1 MTLSHVAVRRPV
13 TTAMFFTALALLGM
27 ISWTRLP
34 VQLFPEVIY
43 PMVHVSLTLPGASPE
58 QIERDLLVPTE
69 GEIGKLEGIQ
79 DIDSFAL
86 TNSGGIQVSY
96 DPDVDMKFAI
106 LQLESR
112 ISQLQPL
119 YPERARARVQRFDSS
134 DLSSSVMQLHVLGEG
149 DLNWLR
155 DFTEEKVRPELEAV
169 DGVVNAAVMG
179 GRRRA
184 VEVIVDPTLCQAY
197 QVTMGQIRSRINGFN
212 RRREYVGRVYDGAQA
227 YAVSLQG
234 QFTDLQQIRNL
245 VLKPEIP
252 LRLGDVAV
260 VRYGLQ
266 EQTDRHRV
274 NGKSSVGIRIQ
285 KDDEANLIAV
295 SRDVEAVV
303 ARLNLEFADEGV
315 ELGVSSSQAE
325 LMEEALS
332 TLKQAAVVGGGLGLF
347 VLFLFLRNFR
357 FVSVLLL
364 AIPVSLLV
372 TFNLMYAWGL
382 SINVLSLCGLAL
394 AVGMLTD
401 NGIVVM
407 ESIFKHYERGKS
419 PMDAARDGTT
429 EVGRA
434 VVAATATTVTVFL
447 PVVFIQSDAQDILRE
462 LALSMTF
469 PLLVSLLVA
478 LTLVPTLA
486 ARTLSRQ
493 TRRPAGTGRLM
504 ERYTLLLKACLRHR
518 VAVVVGVCAAMGGTL
533 IVSFF
538 FMLQQEVREE
548 ETRFTV
554 YIDLPEGTTLD
565 ATDEVVKQVETAVGE
580 IEGLDRFTTSVQ
592 ESEASITVMLHHRLE
607 RPGEISLEEIKQQL
621 EEKTQNIQ
629 GGVIGYEPKPRA
641 RRGGGRGGIG
651 RRRRSGGFNLT
662 GSAPS
667 EQAVV
672 RGYDFITLQMVADD
686 LVFRLQELEEI
697 DENSVRADAERGAP
711 EIQVIPDD
719 ARMFDRR
726 LEIEAVLAGVGD
738 ARPDGFQTTVPF
750 LWPDATEVP
759 IEVRNTEDPQN
770 ASITLA
776 EFRQMPLPTQT
787 GDFVPLEEVARVRT
801 DEGRGSVLRTD
812 QSRRVMVS
820 YRFTGEILDS
830 QPRLDQARR
839 LVRTLV
845 SDMVLPQSYTVEIEE
860 AEADTIYYWM
870 MGVAG
875 VLIYMILASLFES
888 FSSPLIILCTLPSAV
903 IGSCW
908 ALILSQTGLSQQE
921 GPMAL
926 LGFIVLIGI
935 AVNNGILLIDA
946 VGTLR
951 SRDGYRRERAVLEA
965 GRSRVRPILMT
976 SATTLLGVMPLA
988 LKFGGDFEIWPPF
1001 AITVLGGLSV
1011 SMLSTLIFIPVVYMG
1026 LDQVVRWLVETGV
1039 PGVVLG
1045 TLVGGAATYGV
1056 YTRYD
1061 SLFWTCLVAL
1071 PFWFAALGLVWA
1083 GLRVHRAR
1091 VEARGRLG
1099 AVRLIQLR
1107 NLTKIYGAP
1116 GRFRREWARY
1126 IRRVQ
1131 RLQAEGADPVDRKAV
1146 KEGLVWKLPLLG
1158 LIGYLHTYFEEG
1170 MWIYIHSLVTWG
1182 MLAHLAQA
1190 GAVLRP
1196 FEVRLPGWIRRAGR
1210 GGVRNL
1216 LPALFLGYIHWRL
1229 RLPSVTVASAAVWL
1243 VLRLVRF
1250 LAGRVRDGRVDVEKI
1265 TGRLGFLRR
1274 WTYRGACA
1282 LPLIGVPRPA
1292 FRALSGVDLEIGR
1305 GMFGLLGPNGAGKTT
1320 LMRIVCQVLE
1330 PSYGSVSID
1339 GRNVLREGRIQ
1350 GLVGYL
1356 PQHFGH
1362 YNHLSAYAFLEYRAL
1377 LEGLRDGAERRARV
1391 LACLEQVN
1399 LTDRKEDPIGSFSG
1413 GMKQRVGIAQ
1423 TLLHMPRIIVVD
1435 EPTAG
1440 LDPLERIRFRNLLAR
1455 VSQDRIVIF
1464 STHIVE
1470 DISGSCNRLA
1480 VLNAGRLLY
1489 TGTPQSMRDLAR
1501 GRVWEAVIA
1510 EGAFLQVERELNLIS
1525 HVRTPSG
1532 VRARF
1537 LSEAPSRDFHA
1548 QQVDPTLEDAYL
1560 YLLRQERGTP
1570 C

>member
-1 MTLSHVAVRRPV
+1 MSLSHAAVRRPV
-13 TTAMFFTALALLGM
+13 TTAMFFTAMALLGV
-27 ISWTRLP
+27 ISWSRLP
-34 VQLFPEVIY
+34 VQLYPEIIY
-43 PMVHVSLTLPGASPE
+43 PMIYVTLTLPGASPE
-58 QIERDLLVPTE
+58 QVERDLLIPTE
-69 GEIGKLEGIQ
+69 AEIGKLEGVQ

-96 DPDVDMKFAI
+96 GPDVDMKFAI

-112 ISQLQPL
+112 IARLQSV
-119 YPERARARVQRFDSS
+119 YPERTRPRVQRFDSS
-134 DLSSSVMQLHVLGEG
+134 DLSASIMQLYVLGEG

-155 DFTEEKVRPELEAV
+155 DFTEEKIRPELEAV
-169 DGVVNAAVMG
+169 DGVVNAQVVG

-184 VEVIVDPTLCQAY
+184 VEVIVDPLLCQAF
-197 QVTMGQIRSRINGFN
+197 QITMGQIRSRINAFN

-252 LRLGDVAV
+252 LRLRDVAQ

-266 EQTDRHRV
+266 EQTDRHRI
-274 NGKSSVGIRIQ
+274 NGKPSVGVRMQ

-295 SRDVEAVV
+295 SRDVEV
-303 ARLNLEFADEGV
+303 AIARINREFADEGI
-315 ELGVSSSQAE
+315 ELGISSSQAE
-325 LMEEALS
+325 LMEEALF
-332 TLKQAAVVGGGLGLF
+332 TLKQAAIAGGILGLF
-347 VLFLFLRNFR
+347 VLFLFLRNLR

-364 AIPVSLLV
+364 AVPVSLLV
-372 TFNLMYAWGL
+372 TFNLMYAWDL

-394 AVGMLTD
+394 AIGMLMD

-407 ESIFKHYERGKS
+407 ENIFKHYERGKS
-419 PMDAARDGTT
+419 PIQAAQDGTA
-429 EVGRA
+429 EVARA

-447 PVVFIQSDAQDILRE
+447 PVVFIQSDAQDILRD

-486 ARTLSRQ
+486 ARTLSKQ
-493 TRRPAGTGRLM
+493 ARRAPATGRLM

-518 VAVVVGVCAAMGGTL
+518 IRVVVGVCAVLTGTL

-538 FMLQQEVREE
+538 YVLQQEIREE
-548 ETRFTV
+548 ETRFSV
-554 YIDLPEGTTLD
+554 YIDLAEGATLD
-565 ATDEVVKQVETAVGE
+565 ATDEMVKKVETTVAE
-580 IEGLDRFTTSVQ
+580 IEGLDRYTTSVQ
-592 ESEASITVMLHHRLE
+592 ESEASISVILHHRSE
-607 RPGEISLEEIKQQL
+607 RPEEISLEEIKEKL
-621 EEKTQNIQ
+621 DEKTRNIQ

-641 RRGGGRGGIG
+641 RRGGGRAGI
-651 RRRRSGGFNLT
+651 RRRRPGGFNLA
-662 GSAPS
+662 GGVPS

-672 RGYDFITLQMVADD
+672 RGYDFVTLQMIADD
-686 LVFRLQELEEI
+686 LVFRLEELEEI
-697 DENSVRADAERGAP
+697 DANSVRADAERGAP

-719 ARMFDRR
+719 ARMFDQR
-726 LEIEAVLAGVGD
+726 IEVSTVLAGVGD
-738 ARPDGFQTTVPF
+738 ARPDGFQTSVPF

-759 IEVRNTEDPQN
+759 VEVRNTEDPQK
-770 ASITLA
+770 ASVTLA
-776 EFRQMPLPTQT
+776 EFRQTPILTPA
-787 GDFVPLEEVARVRT
+787 GVFVPLEEVARVRT
-801 DEGRGSVLRTD
+801 DEGRASVLRSN

-830 QPRLDQARR
+830 QPLLDESRRMVQA
-839 LVRTLV
+839 LVADL
-845 SDMVLPQSYTVEIEE
+845 VLPEGYTVEVEE
-860 AEADTIYYWM
+860 AEEDTIYYWM
-870 MGVAG
+870 MGVAA

-888 FSSPLIILCTLPSAV
+888 FSSPLIILCTLPPAV

-908 ALILSQTGLSQQE
+908 ALVLSETGLSQQE

-926 LGFIVLIGI
+926 LGFIVLIGV
-935 AVNNGILLIDA
+935 AVNNGIILIDA
-946 VGTLR
+946 IGTLR
-951 SRDGYRRERAVLEA
+951 TQRGYRRERAVLVA

-976 SATTLLGVMPLA
+976 SATTLLGVLPLA
-988 LKFGGDFEIWPPF
+988 LKFGRDFEIWPPF

-1026 LDQVVRWLVETGV
+1026 LDQVKRWLVEIGA
-1039 PGVVLG
+1039 PGVVVG
-1045 TLVGGAATYGV
+1045 TLAAGAATYGI

-1061 SLFWTCLVAL
+1061 SLFWTGLAVL
-1071 PFWFAALGLVWA
+1071 PFWFGFLGLVWA
-1083 GLRVHRAR
+1083 GLGVLRAR
-1091 VEARGRLG
+1091 VEARRLVG
-1099 AVRLIQLR
+1099 PVLSVQLR
-1107 NLTKIYGAP
+1107 NLTKTYGAP

-1126 IRRVQ
+1126 IRRSQ
-1131 RLQAEGADPVDRKAV
+1131 RLRSEGLDSVDRKAI
-1146 KEGLVWKLPLLG
+1146 KESLVWKLPLLG

-1170 MWIYIHSLVTWG
+1170 TWITIHSLITWG
-1182 MLAHLAQA
+1182 MLAHMGRC
-1190 GAVLRP
+1190 GALLWP
-1196 FEVRLPGWIRRAGR
+1196 LKARLPGWIRFTGR
-1210 GGVRNL
+1210 LFLRNL
-1216 LPALFLGYIHWRL
+1216 LPVLFLGYIHWRL

-1243 VLRLVRF
+1243 AVRLARL
-1250 LAGRVRDGRVDVEKI
+1250 LAGRVRDGRVDVENI
-1265 TGRLGFLRR
+1265 VGRLGFLKR
-1274 WTYRGACA
+1274 WVYQGAA
-1282 LPLIGVPRPA
+1282 AVPFIGVPRPE

-1339 GRNVLREGRIQ
+1339 GRNLLREGRIQ
-1350 GLVGYL
+1350 GLIGYL

-1362 YNHLSAYAFLEYRAL
+1362 YNHLSAYDFLEYRAL
-1377 LEGLRDGAERRARV
+1377 LEGFRDGAERRVRV
-1391 LACLEQVN
+1391 TECLEQVN
-1399 LTDRKEDPIGSFSG
+1399 LLDRKDDPIGSFSG

-1423 TLLHMPRIIVVD
+1423 TLLHMPQIIVVD

-1455 VSQDRIVIF
+1455 VSQERIVIF

-1489 TGTPQSMRDLAR
+1489 TGSPESMRDLAR
-1501 GRVWEAVIA
+1501 GQVWEAVISEA
-1510 EGAFLQVERELNLIS
+1510 SFSQVERELNLIS
-1525 HVRTPSG
+1525 HLRTPSG

-1537 LSEAPSRDFHA
+1537 LSDTPFESLNAR
-1548 QQVDPTLEDAYL
+1548 QTDPTLEDAYL
-1560 YLLRQERGTP
+1560 HLLRQGRQRP